1 MMNCCFLFALQT
13 FGAEDWVQAQEDA
26 KPQAAPANSA
36 GTEEDHARGKESSS
50 VTDASAKREQNENS
64 LGLRLIENIEKD
76 QIAMWTSPL
85 RLQLSD
91 TEWLVPFGLVT
102 GGLLATDTEF
112 SKHLSDC
119 LLYTS
124 RCV

>member
-1 MMNCCFLFALQT
+1 MNRRRNSLVMNCCFLFDLQT
-13 FGAEDWVQAQEDA
+13 LAAGDCVQAQEDA
-26 KPQAAPANSA
+26 KPQAASANGA
-36 GTEEDHARGKESSS
+36 GTEEDHARDKESSS

-91 TEWLVPFGLVT
+91 TEWLVPISLVNRA
-102 GGLLATDTEF
+102 LLGST
-112 SKHLSDC
+112 
-119 LLYTS
+119 
-124 RCV
+124 R